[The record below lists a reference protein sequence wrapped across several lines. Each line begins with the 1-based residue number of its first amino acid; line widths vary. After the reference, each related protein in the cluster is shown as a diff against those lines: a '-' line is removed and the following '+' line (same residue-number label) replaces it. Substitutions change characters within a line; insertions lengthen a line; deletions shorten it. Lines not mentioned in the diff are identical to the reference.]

1 MKLCSRLVLGRNFCK
16 KWQMWVSESILGKLG
31 VTHDVGW
38 GLVGKPIAYLLF
50 ALTGRFWCLCTVPEL
65 WGEMCTARLFSQG
78 STSLHSNFTWTWSS
92 PSTIHS
98 VRKLETLSYPMVKT
112 VSLCV
117 PSFWHNTGVWRTD
130 RQTDGFDVAHTARC
144 KNIPKQIF
152 VGAFFAP
159 LRRHFGMFVHR
170 RQCYSQHHCIHL
182 QQPATIINT
191 WRIIWKNN
199 IIIKTVTSTTL

>member
-1 MKLCSRLVLGRNFCK
+1 MTNVSIWIHFGEVRGDARRWLRARWKANRLPSIRVNWTFL
-16 KWQMWVSESILGKLG
+16 VSI
-31 VTHDVGW
+31 
-38 GLVGKPIAYLLF
+38 
-50 ALTGRFWCLCTVPEL
+50 TVPEL